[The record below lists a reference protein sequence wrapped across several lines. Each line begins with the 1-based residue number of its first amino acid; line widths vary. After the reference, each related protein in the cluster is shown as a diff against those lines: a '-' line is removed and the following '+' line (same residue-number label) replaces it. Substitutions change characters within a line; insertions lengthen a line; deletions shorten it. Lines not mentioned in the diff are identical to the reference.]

1 MIRKIMRQL
10 AWFID
15 AFKFEYLIGLIAIV
29 LSNIAGVVPTRLA
42 GYLADR
48 IILQDISFE
57 VFLNYILL
65 LVGLVVMN
73 FFLNYVWNYY
83 IFKGADVSPLL
94 ARQISARKIFSQSA
108 PFFSKNTT
116 GSLMGKATNDVNFI
130 ADMAGYGVMTM
141 FDSSLYPAT
150 ILVFMLSI
158 SWKLT
163 LITVLPLPLLLMAS
177 KKIGAHLYEEFDDA
191 QRAFDAMN
199 DHVLEN
205 VSGVRIV
212 RAYRLEEAQTERVDE
227 LAEEMYRKNMRVA
240 SWSALFMP
248 ASRLVSGMTYV
259 IAIALGAGLI
269 RNGEITL
276 GALISFVFFL
286 GMMTWPMISMG
297 EFINVSQQGS
307 AAMERLQG
315 VWDYPEDMSDPE
327 NSLQLEKL
335 GDIEFDDFSFAWPE
349 HKDDVL
355 KDISFTIKEG
365 QTVGIVGRIGSG
377 KTALLKQILRF
388 YPQKADQPN
397 ASTSELKSLRING
410 QPIQKYRRSDI
421 RRLIGYVPQQ
431 TMLFSK
437 TVRENILLGCHTES
451 EVWPLTAEDFAEE
464 KRLRKLSFRD
474 LNREMK
480 ARTEAAPSGV
490 FYWDEPDCAPDEEED
505 TSSYYDCDAAFQLAL
520 DTADFYKDLENL
532 PRGLETLAGE
542 KGIAL
547 SGGQKQRIAIARALI
562 SNPELLILDDSL
574 SAVDGT
580 TEENILRELRQQ
592 RQGKSTVISAHRLS
606 AVMEA
611 DLILVLEDGEITA
624 RGTHDELM
632 AAGGWYKV
640 QYLKQQLERGK
651 N

>member
-1 MIRKIMRQL
+1 MIKKITRQM
-10 AWFID
+10 AWFIQ
-15 AFKFEYLIGLIAIV
+15 AYKSEYFIGLIAII
-29 LSNIAGVVPTRLA
+29 LSNIAGVAPTRLA

-48 IILQDISFE
+48 IILQDISFA
-57 VFLNYILL
+57 VFLNYVSI
-65 LVGLVVMN
+65 LVGLVVLN

-83 IFKGADVSPLL
+83 IFKAADVAPLL
-94 ARQISARKIFSQSA
+94 GRQITARKLFSQSA
-108 PFFSKNTT
+108 PFFGRNTT
-116 GSLMGKATNDVNFI
+116 GSLMGKATNDVDFM

-150 ILVFMLSI
+150 ILFFMLGI

-163 LITVLPLPLLLMAS
+163 LVTILPLPLLLFAS

-212 RAYRLEEAQTERVDE
+212 RAYRLEAAQTERVDE

-240 SWSALFMP
+240 GWSALFMP

-259 IAIALGAGLI
+259 IAIALGAALI

-307 AAMERLQG
+307 AAMERLQE
-315 VWDYPEDMSDPE
+315 VWDYPEDMTDAA
-327 NSLQLEKL
+327 NTQVLEKI
-335 GDIEFDDFSFAWPE
+335 GDIEFRNFSFAWPDLKE
-349 HKDDVL
+349 DVL

-377 KTALLKQILRF
+377 KTTLLKQILRF
-388 YPQKADQPN
+388 YPQKADQAN
-397 ASTSELKSLRING
+397 ALRADLESLLING
-410 QPIQKYRRSDI
+410 KPIYKYRRSDV
-421 RRLIGYVPQQ
+421 RSRVGYVPQQ
-431 TMLFSK
+431 TILFSK
-437 TVRENILLGCHTES
+437 TIRENILLGDRSLS
-451 EVWPLTAEDFAEE
+451 ENWPLNEQDLE
-464 KRLRKLSFRD
+464 KEKELRKLSFREIQQ
-474 LNREMK
+474 EMK
-480 ARTEAAPSGV
+480 ERDAAAV
-490 FYWDEPDCAPDEEED
+490 FYWDKAGEEEEEEVGD
-505 TSSYYDCDAAFQLAL
+505 ESCFLECDPIFQLAI
-520 DTADFYKDLENL
+520 DTADFCKDLEIL
-532 PRGLETLAGE
+532 PRGLETMAGE

-562 SNPELLILDDSL
+562 SDPELLILDDSL

-580 TEENILRELRQQ
+580 TEENILRELRKQ
-592 RQGKSTVISAHRLS
+592 RRSRSTIISAHRLS

-611 DLILVLEDGEITA
+611 DLILVLEDGKIAA
-624 RGTHDELM
+624 RGTHEELM
-632 AAGGWYKV
+632 KEGGWYQV
-640 QYLKQQLERGK
+640 QYLKQQLERRSG
-651 N
+651 

>member
-1 MIRKIMRQL
+1 M
-10 AWFID
+10 AWFIQ
-15 AFKFEYLIGLIAIV
+15 AYKSEYFIGLIAII
-29 LSNIAGVVPTRLA
+29 LSNIAGVAPTRLA

-48 IILQDISFE
+48 IILQDISFA
-57 VFLNYILL
+57 VFLNYVSI
-65 LVGLVVMN
+65 LVGLVVLN

-83 IFKGADVSPLL
+83 IFKAADVAPLL
-94 ARQISARKIFSQSA
+94 GRQITARKLFSQSA
-108 PFFSKNTT
+108 PFFGRNTT
-116 GSLMGKATNDVNFI
+116 GSLMGKATNDVDFM

-150 ILVFMLSI
+150 ILFFMLGI

-163 LITVLPLPLLLMAS
+163 LVTILPLPLLLFAS

-212 RAYRLEEAQTERVDE
+212 RAYRLEAAQTERVDE

-240 SWSALFMP
+240 GWSALFMP

-259 IAIALGAGLI
+259 IAIALGAALI

-307 AAMERLQG
+307 AAMERLQE
-315 VWDYPEDMSDPE
+315 VWDYPEDMTDAA
-327 NSLQLEKL
+327 NTQVLEKI
-335 GDIEFDDFSFAWPE
+335 GDIEFRNFSFAWPDLKE
-349 HKDDVL
+349 DVL

-377 KTALLKQILRF
+377 KTTLLKQILRF
-388 YPQKADQPN
+388 YPQKADQAN
-397 ASTSELKSLRING
+397 ALKADLESLLING
-410 QPIQKYRRSDI
+410 KPIYKYRRSDV
-421 RRLIGYVPQQ
+421 RSRVGYVPQQ
-431 TMLFSK
+431 TILFSK
-437 TVRENILLGCHTES
+437 TIRENILLGDRSLS
-451 EVWPLTAEDFAEE
+451 ENWPLNEQDLE
-464 KRLRKLSFRD
+464 KEKELRKLSFREIQQ
-474 LNREMK
+474 EMK
-480 ARTEAAPSGV
+480 ERDAAAV
-490 FYWDEPDCAPDEEED
+490 FYWDKAGEEEEEEVGD
-505 TSSYYDCDAAFQLAL
+505 ESCFLECDPIFQLAI
-520 DTADFYKDLENL
+520 DTADFCKDLEIL
-532 PRGLETLAGE
+532 PRGLETMAGE

-562 SNPELLILDDSL
+562 SDPELLILDDSL

-580 TEENILRELRQQ
+580 TEENILRELRKQ
-592 RQGKSTVISAHRLS
+592 RRGRSTIISAHRLS
-606 AVMEA
+606 SVMEA
-611 DLILVLEDGEITA
+611 DLILVLEDGKIAA
-624 RGTHDELM
+624 RGTHEELM
-632 AAGGWYKV
+632 KEGGWYQV
-640 QYLKQQLERGK
+640 QYLKQQLERRSS
-651 N
+651 

>member
-1 MIRKIMRQL
+1 MIKKITRQM
-10 AWFID
+10 AWFIQ
-15 AFKFEYLIGLIAIV
+15 AYKSEYFIGLIAII
-29 LSNIAGVVPTRLA
+29 LSNIAGVAPTRLA

-48 IILQDISFE
+48 IILQDISFA
-57 VFLNYILL
+57 VFLNYVSI
-65 LVGLVVMN
+65 LVGLVVLN

-83 IFKGADVSPLL
+83 IFKAADVAPLL
-94 ARQISARKIFSQSA
+94 GRQITARKLFSQSA
-108 PFFSKNTT
+108 PFFGRNTT
-116 GSLMGKATNDVNFI
+116 GSLMGKATNDVDFM

-150 ILVFMLSI
+150 ILFFMLGI

-163 LITVLPLPLLLMAS
+163 LVTILPLPLLLFAS

-212 RAYRLEEAQTERVDE
+212 RAYRLEAAQTERVDE

-240 SWSALFMP
+240 GWSALFMP

-259 IAIALGAGLI
+259 IAIALGAALI

-307 AAMERLQG
+307 AAMERLQE
-315 VWDYPEDMSDPE
+315 VWDYPEDMADAA
-327 NSLQLEKL
+327 NTQVLEKI
-335 GDIEFDDFSFAWPE
+335 GDIEFRNFSFAWPDLKE
-349 HKDDVL
+349 DVL

-377 KTALLKQILRF
+377 KTTLLKQILRF
-388 YPQKADQPN
+388 YPQKADQAN
-397 ASTSELKSLRING
+397 ALRADLESLLING
-410 QPIQKYRRSDI
+410 KPIYKYRRSDV
-421 RRLIGYVPQQ
+421 RSRVGYVPQQ
-431 TMLFSK
+431 TILFSK
-437 TVRENILLGCHTES
+437 TIRENILLGDRSLS
-451 EVWPLTAEDFAEE
+451 ENWPLNEQDLE
-464 KRLRKLSFRD
+464 KEKELRKLSFREIQQ
-474 LNREMK
+474 EMK
-480 ARTEAAPSGV
+480 ERDAAAV
-490 FYWDEPDCAPDEEED
+490 FYWDKAGEEEEEEVGD
-505 TSSYYDCDAAFQLAL
+505 ESCFLECDPIFQLAI
-520 DTADFYKDLENL
+520 DTADFCKDLEIL
-532 PRGLETLAGE
+532 PRGLETMAGE

-562 SNPELLILDDSL
+562 SDPELLILDDSL

-580 TEENILRELRQQ
+580 TEENILRELRKQ
-592 RQGKSTVISAHRLS
+592 RRGRSTIISAHRLS
-606 AVMEA
+606 SVMEA
-611 DLILVLEDGEITA
+611 DLILVLEDGKIAA
-624 RGTHDELM
+624 RGTHEELM
-632 AAGGWYKV
+632 KEGGWYQV
-640 QYLKQQLERGK
+640 QYLKQQLERRSS
-651 N
+651 

>member
-1 MIRKIMRQL
+1 MIKKITRQM
-10 AWFID
+10 AWFIQ
-15 AFKFEYLIGLIAIV
+15 AYKSEYFIGLIAII
-29 LSNIAGVVPTRLA
+29 LSNIAGVAPTRLA

-48 IILQDISFE
+48 IILQDISFA
-57 VFLNYILL
+57 VFLNYVSI
-65 LVGLVVMN
+65 LVGLVVLN

-83 IFKGADVSPLL
+83 IFKAADVAPLL
-94 ARQISARKIFSQSA
+94 GRQITARKLFSQSA
-108 PFFSKNTT
+108 PFFGRNTT
-116 GSLMGKATNDVNFI
+116 GSLMGKATNDVDFM

-150 ILVFMLSI
+150 ILFFMLGI

-163 LITVLPLPLLLMAS
+163 LVTILPLPLLLFAS

-212 RAYRLEEAQTERVDE
+212 RAYRLEAAQTERVDE

-240 SWSALFMP
+240 GWSALFMP

-259 IAIALGAGLI
+259 IAIALGAALI

-307 AAMERLQG
+307 AAMERLQE
-315 VWDYPEDMSDPE
+315 VWDYPEDMTDAA
-327 NSLQLEKL
+327 NTQVLEKI
-335 GDIEFDDFSFAWPE
+335 GDIEFRNFSFAWPDLKE
-349 HKDDVL
+349 DVL

-377 KTALLKQILRF
+377 KTTLLKQILRF
-388 YPQKADQPN
+388 YPQKADQAN
-397 ASTSELKSLRING
+397 ALKADLESLQING
-410 QPIQKYRRSDI
+410 KPIYKYRRSDV
-421 RRLIGYVPQQ
+421 RSRVGYVPQQ
-431 TMLFSK
+431 TILFSK
-437 TVRENILLGCHTES
+437 TIRENILLGDRSLS
-451 EVWPLTAEDFAEE
+451 ENWPLNEQDLE
-464 KRLRKLSFRD
+464 KEKELRKLSFREIQQ
-474 LNREMK
+474 EMK
-480 ARTEAAPSGV
+480 ERDAAAV
-490 FYWDEPDCAPDEEED
+490 FYWDKAGEEEEEEVGD
-505 TSSYYDCDAAFQLAL
+505 ESCFLECDPIFQLAI
-520 DTADFYKDLENL
+520 DTADFCKDLEIL
-532 PRGLETLAGE
+532 PRGLETMAGE

-562 SNPELLILDDSL
+562 SDPELLILDDSL

-580 TEENILRELRQQ
+580 TEENILRELRKQ
-592 RQGKSTVISAHRLS
+592 RRGRSTIISAHRLS
-606 AVMEA
+606 SVMEA
-611 DLILVLEDGEITA
+611 DLILVLEDGKIAA
-624 RGTHDELM
+624 RGTHEELM
-632 AAGGWYKV
+632 KEGGWYQV
-640 QYLKQQLERGK
+640 QYLKQQLERRSS
-651 N
+651 

>member
-1 MIRKIMRQL
+1 MIKKIMRQM
-10 AWFID
+10 AWLIQ
-15 AFKFEYLIGLIAIV
+15 AYKSEYLIGLIAII
-29 LSNIAGVVPTRLA
+29 LSNIAGVAPTRLA

-48 IILQDISFE
+48 IILQDISFA
-57 VFLNYILL
+57 VFLNYIYV
-65 LVGLVVMN
+65 LVGLVLLN

-83 IFKGADVSPLL
+83 IFKAADVAPLL
-94 ARQISARKIFSQSA
+94 GRQITARKIFSQSA
-108 PFFSKNTT
+108 PFFGRNTT
-116 GSLMGKATNDVNFI
+116 GSLMGKATNDVDFM

-150 ILVFMLSI
+150 ILFFMVGI

-163 LITVLPLPLLLMAS
+163 LVTILPLPLLLFAS

-212 RAYRLEEAQTERVDE
+212 RAYRLEGIQTERVDE

-259 IAIALGAGLI
+259 IAIALGAALI

-307 AAMERLQG
+307 AAMERLQE
-315 VWDYPEDMSDPE
+315 VWDYPEDMADAESTVP
-327 NSLQLEKL
+327 LEKI
-335 GDIEFDDFSFAWPE
+335 GDIEFENFSFAWPDLKE
-349 HKDDVL
+349 DVL

-377 KTALLKQILRF
+377 KTTLLKQILRF
-388 YPQKADQPN
+388 YPQKADLAN
-397 ASTSELKSLRING
+397 ALPADLESLRING
-410 QPIQKYRRSDI
+410 KPIYKYRRSDL
-421 RRLIGYVPQQ
+421 RGRVGYVPQQ
-431 TMLFSK
+431 TILFSK
-437 TVRENILLGCHTES
+437 TIRENILLGDRS
-451 EVWPLTAEDFAEE
+451 FPDSWPLNDQDLEKE
-464 KRLRKLSFRD
+464 KRLRKLSFRE
-474 LNREMK
+474 LQGEMK
-480 ARTEAAPSGV
+480 ARDADPAAV
-490 FYWDEPDCAPDEEED
+490 FYWDKTEEEEESGD
-505 TSSYYDCDAAFQLAL
+505 ESVFMKCDPVFQQAL
-520 DTADFYKDLENL
+520 DTADFYKDLEIL
-532 PRGLETLAGE
+532 PRGLETMAGE

-562 SNPELLILDDSL
+562 SDPEVLILDDSL

-580 TEENILRELRQQ
+580 TEENILRELRRQ
-592 RQGKSTVISAHRLS
+592 RRGRSTIISAHRLS

-611 DLILVLEDGEITA
+611 DLILVLEDGKIAA
-624 RGTHDELM
+624 RGTHEELM
-632 AAGGWYKV
+632 KAGGWYRV
-640 QYLKQQLERGK
+640 QYLKQQLERGDA
-651 N
+651 

>member
-1 MIRKIMRQL
+1 MIKKITRQM
-10 AWFID
+10 AWFIQ
-15 AFKFEYLIGLIAIV
+15 AYKSEYFIGLIAII
-29 LSNIAGVVPTRLA
+29 LSNIAGVAPTRLA

-48 IILQDISFE
+48 IILQDISFA
-57 VFLNYILL
+57 VFLNYVSI
-65 LVGLVVMN
+65 LVGLVVLN

-83 IFKGADVSPLL
+83 IFKAADVAPLL
-94 ARQISARKIFSQSA
+94 GRQITARKLFSQSA
-108 PFFSKNTT
+108 PFFGRNTT
-116 GSLMGKATNDVNFI
+116 GSLMGKATNDVDFM

-150 ILVFMLSI
+150 ILFFMLGI

-163 LITVLPLPLLLMAS
+163 LVTILPLPLLLFAS

-212 RAYRLEEAQTERVDE
+212 RAYRLEAAQTERVDE

-240 SWSALFMP
+240 GWSALFMP

-259 IAIALGAGLI
+259 IAIALGAALI

-307 AAMERLQG
+307 AAMERLQE
-315 VWDYPEDMSDPE
+315 VWDYPEDMTDAA
-327 NSLQLEKL
+327 NTQVLEKI
-335 GDIEFDDFSFAWPE
+335 GDIEFRNFSFAWPDLKE
-349 HKDDVL
+349 DVL

-377 KTALLKQILRF
+377 KTTLLKQILRF
-388 YPQKADQPN
+388 YPQKADQAN
-397 ASTSELKSLRING
+397 ALRADLESLLING
-410 QPIQKYRRSDI
+410 KPIYKYRRSDV
-421 RRLIGYVPQQ
+421 RSRVGYVPQQ
-431 TMLFSK
+431 TILFSK
-437 TVRENILLGCHTES
+437 TIRENILLGDRSLS
-451 EVWPLTAEDFAEE
+451 ENWPLNEQDLE
-464 KRLRKLSFRD
+464 KEKELRKLSFREIQQ
-474 LNREMK
+474 EMK
-480 ARTEAAPSGV
+480 ERDAAAV
-490 FYWDEPDCAPDEEED
+490 FYWDKAGEEEEEEVGD
-505 TSSYYDCDAAFQLAL
+505 ESCFLECDPIFQLAI
-520 DTADFYKDLENL
+520 DTADFCKDLEIL
-532 PRGLETLAGE
+532 PRGLETMAGE

-562 SNPELLILDDSL
+562 SDPELLILDDSL

-580 TEENILRELRQQ
+580 TEENILRELRKQ
-592 RQGKSTVISAHRLS
+592 RRGRSTIISAHRLS
-606 AVMEA
+606 SVMEA
-611 DLILVLEDGEITA
+611 DLILVLEDGKIAA
-624 RGTHDELM
+624 RGTHEELM
-632 AAGGWYKV
+632 KEGGWYQV
-640 QYLKQQLERGK
+640 QYLKQQLERRSS
-651 N
+651 

>member
-1 MIRKIMRQL
+1 MIKKITRQM
-10 AWFID
+10 AWFIQ
-15 AFKFEYLIGLIAIV
+15 AYKSEYFIGLIAII
-29 LSNIAGVVPTRLA
+29 LSNIAGVAPTRLA

-48 IILQDISFE
+48 IILQDISFA
-57 VFLNYILL
+57 VFLNYVSI
-65 LVGLVVMN
+65 LVGLVVLN

-83 IFKGADVSPLL
+83 IFKAADVAPLL
-94 ARQISARKIFSQSA
+94 GRQITARKLFSQSA
-108 PFFSKNTT
+108 PFFGRNTT
-116 GSLMGKATNDVNFI
+116 GSLMGKATNDVDFM

-150 ILVFMLSI
+150 ILFFMLGI

-163 LITVLPLPLLLMAS
+163 LVTILPLPLLLFAS

-212 RAYRLEEAQTERVDE
+212 RAYRLEAAQTERVDE

-240 SWSALFMP
+240 GWSALFMP

-259 IAIALGAGLI
+259 IAIALGAALI

-307 AAMERLQG
+307 AAMERLQE
-315 VWDYPEDMSDPE
+315 VWDYPEDMTDAA
-327 NSLQLEKL
+327 NTQVLEKI
-335 GDIEFDDFSFAWPE
+335 GDIEFRNFSFAWPDLKE
-349 HKDDVL
+349 DVL

-377 KTALLKQILRF
+377 KTTLLKQILRF
-388 YPQKADQPN
+388 YPQKADQAN
-397 ASTSELKSLRING
+397 ALKADLESLLING
-410 QPIQKYRRSDI
+410 KPIYKYRRSDV
-421 RRLIGYVPQQ
+421 RSRVGYVPQQ
-431 TMLFSK
+431 TILFSK
-437 TVRENILLGCHTES
+437 TIRENILLGDRSLS
-451 EVWPLTAEDFAEE
+451 ENWPLNEQDLE
-464 KRLRKLSFRD
+464 KEKELRKLSFREIQQ
-474 LNREMK
+474 EMK
-480 ARTEAAPSGV
+480 ERDAAAV
-490 FYWDEPDCAPDEEED
+490 FYWDKAGEEEEEEVGD
-505 TSSYYDCDAAFQLAL
+505 ESCFLECDPIFQLAI
-520 DTADFYKDLENL
+520 DTADFCKDLEIL
-532 PRGLETLAGE
+532 PRGLETMAGE

-562 SNPELLILDDSL
+562 SDPELLILDDSL

-580 TEENILRELRQQ
+580 TEENILRELRKQ
-592 RQGKSTVISAHRLS
+592 RRGRSTIISAHRLS
-606 AVMEA
+606 SVMEA
-611 DLILVLEDGEITA
+611 DLILVLEDGKIAA
-624 RGTHDELM
+624 RGTHEELM
-632 AAGGWYKV
+632 KEGGWYQV
-640 QYLKQQLERGK
+640 QYLKQQLERRSS
-651 N
+651 

>member
-1 MIRKIMRQL
+1 MIKKITRQM
-10 AWFID
+10 AWFIQ
-15 AFKFEYLIGLIAIV
+15 AYKSEYFIGLIAII
-29 LSNIAGVVPTRLA
+29 LSNIAGVAPTRLA

-48 IILQDISFE
+48 IILQDISFA
-57 VFLNYILL
+57 VFLNYVSI
-65 LVGLVVMN
+65 LVGLVVLN

-83 IFKGADVSPLL
+83 IFKAADVAPLL
-94 ARQISARKIFSQSA
+94 GRQITARKLFSQSA
-108 PFFSKNTT
+108 PFFGRNTT
-116 GSLMGKATNDVNFI
+116 GSLMGKATNDVDFM

-150 ILVFMLSI
+150 ILFFMLGI

-163 LITVLPLPLLLMAS
+163 LVTILPLPLLLFAS

-212 RAYRLEEAQTERVDE
+212 RAYRLEAAQTERVDE

-240 SWSALFMP
+240 GWSALFMP

-259 IAIALGAGLI
+259 IAIALGAALI

-307 AAMERLQG
+307 AAMERLQE
-315 VWDYPEDMSDPE
+315 VWDYPEDMTDAE
-327 NSLQLEKL
+327 NTQLLEKI
-335 GDIEFDDFSFAWPE
+335 GDIEFKNFSFAWPDLKE
-349 HKDDVL
+349 DVL

-377 KTALLKQILRF
+377 KTTLLKQILRF
-388 YPQKADQPN
+388 YPQKADQAN
-397 ASTSELKSLRING
+397 ALKADLESLLING
-410 QPIQKYRRSDI
+410 KPIYKYRRSDV
-421 RRLIGYVPQQ
+421 RSRVGYVPQQ
-431 TMLFSK
+431 TILFSK
-437 TVRENILLGCHTES
+437 TIRENILLGDRSLS
-451 EVWPLTAEDFAEE
+451 ENWPLNEQDLE
-464 KRLRKLSFRD
+464 KEKELRKLSFREIQQ
-474 LNREMK
+474 EMK
-480 ARTEAAPSGV
+480 ERDAAAV
-490 FYWDEPDCAPDEEED
+490 FYWDKAGEEEEEEVGD
-505 TSSYYDCDAAFQLAL
+505 ESCFLECDPIFQLAI
-520 DTADFYKDLENL
+520 DTADFCKDLEIL
-532 PRGLETLAGE
+532 PRGLETMAGE

-562 SNPELLILDDSL
+562 SDPELLILDDSL

-580 TEENILRELRQQ
+580 TEENILRELRKQ
-592 RQGKSTVISAHRLS
+592 RRGRSTIISAHRLS
-606 AVMEA
+606 SVMEA
-611 DLILVLEDGEITA
+611 DLILVLEDGKIAA
-624 RGTHDELM
+624 RGTHEELM
-632 AAGGWYKV
+632 KEGGWYQV
-640 QYLKQQLERGK
+640 QYLKQQLERRSS
-651 N
+651 

>member
-1 MIRKIMRQL
+1 MIKKITRQM
-10 AWFID
+10 AWFIQ
-15 AFKFEYLIGLIAIV
+15 AYKSEYFIGLIAII
-29 LSNIAGVVPTRLA
+29 LSNIAGVAPTRLA

-48 IILQDISFE
+48 IILQDISFA
-57 VFLNYILL
+57 VFLNYVSI
-65 LVGLVVMN
+65 LVGLVVLN

-83 IFKGADVSPLL
+83 IFKAADVAPLL
-94 ARQISARKIFSQSA
+94 GRQITARKLFSQSA
-108 PFFSKNTT
+108 PFFGRNTT
-116 GSLMGKATNDVNFI
+116 GSLMGKATNDVDFM

-150 ILVFMLSI
+150 ILFFMLGI

-163 LITVLPLPLLLMAS
+163 LVTILPLPLLLFAS

-212 RAYRLEEAQTERVDE
+212 RAYRLEAAQTERVDE

-240 SWSALFMP
+240 GWSALFMP

-259 IAIALGAGLI
+259 IAIALGAALI

-307 AAMERLQG
+307 AAMERLQE
-315 VWDYPEDMSDPE
+315 VWDYPEDMTDAA
-327 NSLQLEKL
+327 NTQVLEKI
-335 GDIEFDDFSFAWPE
+335 GDIEFRNFSFAWPDLKE
-349 HKDDVL
+349 DVL

-377 KTALLKQILRF
+377 KTTLLKQILRF
-388 YPQKADQPN
+388 YPQKADQAN
-397 ASTSELKSLRING
+397 ALKADLESLLING
-410 QPIQKYRRSDI
+410 KPIYKYRRSDV
-421 RRLIGYVPQQ
+421 RSRVGYVPQQ
-431 TMLFSK
+431 TILFSK
-437 TVRENILLGCHTES
+437 TIRENILLGDRSLS
-451 EVWPLTAEDFAEE
+451 ENWPLNEQDLE
-464 KRLRKLSFRD
+464 KEKELRKLSFREIQQ
-474 LNREMK
+474 EMK
-480 ARTEAAPSGV
+480 ERDAAAV
-490 FYWDEPDCAPDEEED
+490 FYWDKAGEEEEEEVGD
-505 TSSYYDCDAAFQLAL
+505 ESCFLECDPIFQLAI
-520 DTADFYKDLENL
+520 DTADFCKDLEIL
-532 PRGLETLAGE
+532 PRGLETMAGE

-562 SNPELLILDDSL
+562 SDPELLILDDSL

-580 TEENILRELRQQ
+580 TEENILRELRKQ
-592 RQGKSTVISAHRLS
+592 RRGRSTIISAHRLS
-606 AVMEA
+606 SVMEA
-611 DLILVLEDGEITA
+611 DLILVLEDGKIAA
-624 RGTHDELM
+624 RGTHEELM
-632 AAGGWYKV
+632 KEGGWYQV
-640 QYLKQQLERGK
+640 QYLKQQLERRSG
-651 N
+651 

>member
-1 MIRKIMRQL
+1 M
-10 AWFID
+10 AWFIQ
-15 AFKFEYLIGLIAIV
+15 AYKSEYFIGLIAII
-29 LSNIAGVVPTRLA
+29 LSNIAGVAPTRLA

-48 IILQDISFE
+48 IILQDISFA
-57 VFLNYILL
+57 VFLNYVSI
-65 LVGLVVMN
+65 LVGLVVLN

-83 IFKGADVSPLL
+83 IFKAADVAPLL
-94 ARQISARKIFSQSA
+94 GRQITARKLFSQSA
-108 PFFSKNTT
+108 PFFGRNTT
-116 GSLMGKATNDVNFI
+116 GSLMGKATNDVDFM

-150 ILVFMLSI
+150 ILFFMLGI

-163 LITVLPLPLLLMAS
+163 LVTILPLPLLLFAS

-212 RAYRLEEAQTERVDE
+212 RAYRLEAAQTERVDE

-240 SWSALFMP
+240 GWSALFMP

-259 IAIALGAGLI
+259 IAIALGAALI

-307 AAMERLQG
+307 AAMERLQE
-315 VWDYPEDMSDPE
+315 VWDYPEDMTDAA
-327 NSLQLEKL
+327 NTQVLEKI
-335 GDIEFDDFSFAWPE
+335 GDIEFRNFSFAWPDLKE
-349 HKDDVL
+349 DVL

-377 KTALLKQILRF
+377 KTTLLKQILRF
-388 YPQKADQPN
+388 YPQKADQAN
-397 ASTSELKSLRING
+397 ALKADLESLLING
-410 QPIQKYRRSDI
+410 KPIYKYRRSDV
-421 RRLIGYVPQQ
+421 RSRVGYVPQQ
-431 TMLFSK
+431 TILFSK
-437 TVRENILLGCHTES
+437 TIRENILLGDRSLS
-451 EVWPLTAEDFAEE
+451 ENWPLNEQDLE
-464 KRLRKLSFRD
+464 KEKELRKLSFREIQQ
-474 LNREMK
+474 EMK
-480 ARTEAAPSGV
+480 ERDAAAV
-490 FYWDEPDCAPDEEED
+490 FYWDKAGEEEEEEVGD
-505 TSSYYDCDAAFQLAL
+505 ESCFLECDPIFQLAI
-520 DTADFYKDLENL
+520 DTADFCKDLEIL
-532 PRGLETLAGE
+532 PRGLETMAGE

-562 SNPELLILDDSL
+562 SDPELLILDDSL

-580 TEENILRELRQQ
+580 TEENILRELRKQ
-592 RQGKSTVISAHRLS
+592 RRSRSTIISAHRLS

-611 DLILVLEDGEITA
+611 DLILVLEDGKIAA
-624 RGTHDELM
+624 RGTHEELM
-632 AAGGWYKV
+632 KEGGWYQV
-640 QYLKQQLERGK
+640 QYLKQQLERRSS
-651 N
+651 

>member
-1 MIRKIMRQL
+1 MIKKITQQL
-10 AWFID
+10 AWLVR
-15 AFKFEYLIGLIAIV
+15 AYKPEYLVGLFAII
-29 LSNIAGVVPTRLA
+29 LSNVAGVAPTRLA

-48 IILQDISFE
+48 IMLQDISFDI
-57 VFLNYILL
+57 FLNYILL
-65 LVGLVVMN
+65 LVGLVVLN

-83 IFKGADVSPLL
+83 IFKASDVAPLL
-94 ARQISARKIFSQSA
+94 ARQITARKIFSQSA
-108 PFFSKNTT
+108 PFFGRNTT

-130 ADMAGYGVMTM
+130 ADMAGYGVMVM

-150 ILVFMLSI
+150 ILAFMFSI
-158 SWKLT
+158 SWQLT
-163 LITVLPLPLLLMAS
+163 LLTILPLPLLLFAS

-212 RAYRLEEAQTERVDE
+212 RAYRLEDAQTERVDE

-259 IAIALGAGLI
+259 IAIAFGAGLI
-269 RNGEITL
+269 RNGDITL

-307 AAMERLQG
+307 AAMERLQE
-315 VWDYPEDMSDPE
+315 VWDYQEDMEDAANTVP
-327 NSLQLEKL
+327 LKKI
-335 GDIEFDDFSFAWPE
+335 GDIEFRNFNFAWPDLE
-349 HKDDVL
+349 EDVL
-355 KDISFTIKEG
+355 KDISFTIQAG

-377 KTALLKQILRF
+377 KTTLLKQILRF

-397 ASTSELKSLRING
+397 ALQTDLESLRLNA
-410 QPIQKYRRSDI
+410 QPIQRYRRSDI
-421 RRLIGYVPQQ
+421 RQKVGYVPQQ
-431 TMLFSK
+431 TILFSK
-437 TVRENILLGCHTES
+437 TIRENILLGDRSVPEI
-451 EVWPLTAEDFAEE
+451 WPLNEEDLE
-464 KRLRKLSFRD
+464 KEKTLRKLSFRE
-474 LNREMK
+474 LNLEMK
-480 ARTEAAPSGV
+480 KRDETDGV
-490 FYWDEPDCAPDEEED
+490 YYWDKPESEKDETGDRSAYLE
-505 TSSYYDCDAAFQLAL
+505 CDQTMQEAI
-520 DTADFYKDLENL
+520 DTADFRKDLEIL
-532 PRGLETLAGE
+532 PQGLETMAGE

-562 SNPELLILDDSL
+562 SQPEVLILDDSL

-580 TEENILRELRQQ
+580 TEENILRELRRQ
-592 RQGKSTVISAHRLS
+592 RQGKTTIISAHRLS

-611 DLILVLEDGEITA
+611 DQILVMEDGRIVA
-624 RGTHDELM
+624 RGTHNELM
-632 AAGGWYKV
+632 DQGGWYRV
-640 QYLKQQLERGK
+640 QYMKQQLERG
-651 N
+651 NV

>member
-1 MIRKIMRQL
+1 MIKKITRQM
-10 AWFID
+10 AWFIQ
-15 AFKFEYLIGLIAIV
+15 AYKSEYFIGLIAII
-29 LSNIAGVVPTRLA
+29 LSNIAGVAPTRLA

-48 IILQDISFE
+48 IILQDISFA
-57 VFLNYILL
+57 VFLNYVSI
-65 LVGLVVMN
+65 LVGLVVLN

-83 IFKGADVSPLL
+83 IFKAADVAPLL
-94 ARQISARKIFSQSA
+94 GRQITARKLFSQSA
-108 PFFSKNTT
+108 PFFGRNTT
-116 GSLMGKATNDVNFI
+116 GSLMGKATNDVDFM

-150 ILVFMLSI
+150 ILFFMLGI

-163 LITVLPLPLLLMAS
+163 LVTILPLPLLLFAS

-212 RAYRLEEAQTERVDE
+212 RAYRLEAAQTERVDE

-240 SWSALFMP
+240 GWSALFMP

-259 IAIALGAGLI
+259 IAIALGAALI

-307 AAMERLQG
+307 AAMERLQE
-315 VWDYPEDMSDPE
+315 VWDYPEDMADAA
-327 NSLQLEKL
+327 NTQVLEKI
-335 GDIEFDDFSFAWPE
+335 GDIEFRNFSFAWPDLKE
-349 HKDDVL
+349 DVL

-377 KTALLKQILRF
+377 KTTLLKQILRF
-388 YPQKADQPN
+388 YPQKADQAN
-397 ASTSELKSLRING
+397 ALKADLESLLING
-410 QPIQKYRRSDI
+410 KPIYKYRRSDV
-421 RRLIGYVPQQ
+421 RSRVGYVPQQ
-431 TMLFSK
+431 TILFSK
-437 TVRENILLGCHTES
+437 TIRENILLGDRSLS
-451 EVWPLTAEDFAEE
+451 ENWPLNEQDLE
-464 KRLRKLSFRD
+464 KEKELRKLSFREIQQ
-474 LNREMK
+474 EMK
-480 ARTEAAPSGV
+480 ERDAAAV
-490 FYWDEPDCAPDEEED
+490 FYWDKAGEEEEEEVGD
-505 TSSYYDCDAAFQLAL
+505 ESCFLECDPIFQLAI
-520 DTADFYKDLENL
+520 DTADFCKDLEIL
-532 PRGLETLAGE
+532 PRGLETMAGE

-562 SNPELLILDDSL
+562 SDPELLILDDSL

-580 TEENILRELRQQ
+580 TEENILRELRKQ
-592 RQGKSTVISAHRLS
+592 RRGRSTIISAHRLS
-606 AVMEA
+606 SVMEA
-611 DLILVLEDGEITA
+611 DLILVLEDGKIAA
-624 RGTHDELM
+624 RGTHEELM
-632 AAGGWYKV
+632 KEGGWYQV
-640 QYLKQQLERGK
+640 QYLKQQLERRSS
-651 N
+651 

>member
-1 MIRKIMRQL
+1 MIKKITRQM
-10 AWFID
+10 AWFIQ
-15 AFKFEYLIGLIAIV
+15 AYKSEYLIGLIAII
-29 LSNIAGVVPTRLA
+29 LSNIAGVAPTRLA

-48 IILQDISFE
+48 IIMQDISFA
-57 VFLNYILL
+57 VFLNYVYI
-65 LVGLVVMN
+65 LVGLVVLN

-83 IFKGADVSPLL
+83 IFKAADVAPLL
-94 ARQISARKIFSQSA
+94 GRQITARKLFSQSA
-108 PFFSKNTT
+108 PFFGRNTT
-116 GSLMGKATNDVNFI
+116 GSLMGKATNDVDFM

-150 ILVFMLSI
+150 ILFFMLGI

-163 LITVLPLPLLLMAS
+163 LVTILPLPLLLFAS

-212 RAYRLEEAQTERVDE
+212 RAYRLEAAQTERVDE

-240 SWSALFMP
+240 GWSALFMP

-259 IAIALGAGLI
+259 IAIALGAALI

-307 AAMERLQG
+307 AAMERLQE
-315 VWDYPEDMSDPE
+315 VWDYPEDMTDAA
-327 NSLQLEKL
+327 NTQVLEKI
-335 GDIEFDDFSFAWPE
+335 GDIEFKNFSFAWPDLKE
-349 HKDDVL
+349 DVL

-377 KTALLKQILRF
+377 KTTLLKQILRF
-388 YPQKADQPN
+388 YPQKADQAN
-397 ASTSELKSLRING
+397 ALKADLESLQING
-410 QPIQKYRRSDI
+410 KPIYKYRRSDV
-421 RRLIGYVPQQ
+421 RSRVGYVPQQ
-431 TMLFSK
+431 TILFSK
-437 TVRENILLGCHTES
+437 TIRENILLGDRSLPEN
-451 EVWPLTAEDFAEE
+451 WPLSEQDLE
-464 KRLRKLSFRD
+464 KEKELRKLSF
-474 LNREMK
+474 LEIQREMK
-480 ARTEAAPSGV
+480 ERDADAAAV
-490 FYWDEPDCAPDEEED
+490 FYWDKPNEEEEVGD
-505 TSSYYDCDAAFQLAL
+505 ESTFLECDPIFQLAI
-520 DTADFYKDLENL
+520 DTADFCKDLEIL
-532 PRGLETLAGE
+532 PRGLETMAGE

-562 SNPELLILDDSL
+562 SDPELLILDDSL

-580 TEENILRELRQQ
+580 TEENILRELRKQ
-592 RQGKSTVISAHRLS
+592 RQGRSTIISAHRLS

-611 DLILVLEDGEITA
+611 DLILVLEDGRIAA
-624 RGTHDELM
+624 RGTHEELM
-632 AAGGWYKV
+632 KEGGWYQV
-640 QYLKQQLERGK
+640 QYLKQQLERR
-651 N
+651 NV

>member
-1 MIRKIMRQL
+1 M
-10 AWFID
+10 AWFIQ
-15 AFKFEYLIGLIAIV
+15 AYKSEYFIGLIAII
-29 LSNIAGVVPTRLA
+29 LSNIAGVAPTRLA

-48 IILQDISFE
+48 IILQDISFA
-57 VFLNYILL
+57 VFLNYVSI
-65 LVGLVVMN
+65 LVGLVVLN

-83 IFKGADVSPLL
+83 IFKAADVAPLL
-94 ARQISARKIFSQSA
+94 GRQITARKLFSQSA
-108 PFFSKNTT
+108 PFFGRNTT
-116 GSLMGKATNDVNFI
+116 GSLMGKATNDVDFM

-150 ILVFMLSI
+150 ILFFMLGI

-163 LITVLPLPLLLMAS
+163 LVTILPLPLLLFAS

-212 RAYRLEEAQTERVDE
+212 RAYRLEAAQTERVDE

-240 SWSALFMP
+240 GWSALFMP

-259 IAIALGAGLI
+259 IAIALGAALI

-307 AAMERLQG
+307 AAMERLQE
-315 VWDYPEDMSDPE
+315 VWDYPEDMADAA
-327 NSLQLEKL
+327 NTQVLEKI
-335 GDIEFDDFSFAWPE
+335 GDIEFRNFSFAWPDLKE
-349 HKDDVL
+349 DVL

-377 KTALLKQILRF
+377 KTTLLKQILRF
-388 YPQKADQPN
+388 YPQKADQAN
-397 ASTSELKSLRING
+397 ALKADLESLLING
-410 QPIQKYRRSDI
+410 KPIYKYRRSDV
-421 RRLIGYVPQQ
+421 RSRVGYVPQQ
-431 TMLFSK
+431 TILFSK
-437 TVRENILLGCHTES
+437 TIRENILLGDRSLS
-451 EVWPLTAEDFAEE
+451 ENWPLNEQDLE
-464 KRLRKLSFRD
+464 KEKELRKLSFREIQQ
-474 LNREMK
+474 EMK
-480 ARTEAAPSGV
+480 ERDAAAV
-490 FYWDEPDCAPDEEED
+490 FYWDKAGEEEEEEVGD
-505 TSSYYDCDAAFQLAL
+505 ESCFLECDPIFQLAI
-520 DTADFYKDLENL
+520 DTADFCKDLEIL
-532 PRGLETLAGE
+532 PRGLETMAGE

-562 SNPELLILDDSL
+562 SDPELLILDDSL

-580 TEENILRELRQQ
+580 TEENILRELRKQ
-592 RQGKSTVISAHRLS
+592 RRGRSTIISAHRLS
-606 AVMEA
+606 SVMEA
-611 DLILVLEDGEITA
+611 DLILVLEDGKIAA
-624 RGTHDELM
+624 RGTHEELM
-632 AAGGWYKV
+632 KEGGWYQV
-640 QYLKQQLERGK
+640 QYLKQQLERRSS
-651 N
+651 